1 MTKAKQRVV
10 SPAFLAFRAAMKSA
24 FVDPAI
30 APSIPPG
37 IRADIEHALLTDVS
51 VWDHVNDKS
60 IENALKWALKYL

>member
-1 MTKAKQRVV
+1 VTNAKQRVV
-10 SPAFLAFRAAMKSA
+10 SPAFLAFRAAMKRA

-37 IRADIEHALLTDVS
+37 IRAEVEPALLKDVS
-51 VWDHVNDKS
+51 TWDHVNDKS